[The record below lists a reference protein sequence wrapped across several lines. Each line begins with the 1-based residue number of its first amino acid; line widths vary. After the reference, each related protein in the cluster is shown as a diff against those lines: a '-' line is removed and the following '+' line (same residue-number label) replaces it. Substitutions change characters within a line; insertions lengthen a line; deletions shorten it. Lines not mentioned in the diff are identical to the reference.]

1 MSGSEK
7 MAYEVAVIGMAGRFP
22 KASTLDEFWR
32 NLRDG
37 VEGVSFFSDAELE
50 AAGVDR
56 MALADP
62 SYVKAAADLDAVEMF
77 DADFFGFTPREA
89 EVMDPQQRLFLE
101 QAWEALENAGYDS
114 ESYTG
119 RIGVFAGVSSNSYL
133 LDNLLPNR
141 DALESVGQFQ
151 TMISNDRDFLA
162 TLVSYKLN
170 LRGPSLTLQTACSTS
185 LVAIHV
191 ATQSLLNHECDIAM
205 AGGVSVRLPQKQG
218 YFYQEGGI
226 LSPDGHCRAFDEQGR
241 GTLSGSGVGVVVLK
255 RLSEALRDRDTIL
268 AVIKGSAINNDG
280 ALKVGYT
287 APSVEGQAAV
297 IEEALAMAD
306 VEPETISYVEAHG
319 TATPLGDPVEV
330 AALTR
335 AFGARTERTGFCA
348 IGSVKTNIGHL
359 DAAAGVAGF
368 IKTVLALVRKELPPN
383 LHFRKAN
390 PQIDF
395 AHSPFYVNDRLREWR
410 ASPRRAGVSSFGIGG
425 ANAHV
430 VLEEAPA
437 TEPAPAARPWR
448 LLVVSARTATALD
461 AATDNLAA
469 YLKRNPDV
477 SIGDVA
483 YTLQTGRRKFAH
495 RRAVICRD
503 AEEAAKALADPY
515 RLLTAVERRRKRPV
529 AFIFS
534 GQGAQYAQMGRDLYE
549 AEPVFRAEMNSCA
562 EILRPHLNGDLR
574 DLLYG
579 EASTGERA
587 GYQLEQTAV
596 TQPALFAVEW
606 ALARLLIAYGITP
619 QAMLGHSIGEYVAAC
634 LAGVLSLEDALMLVA
649 ARGRLMQQL
658 PAGAMLAV
666 ALSEA
671 DLKPLLERKPLAVAA
686 VNAPSLCVVSG
697 PADAIGALER
707 ELGGGIAG
715 CRRLR
720 TSHAFHSQMMD
731 PIRERF
737 LGIVKRVTLNA
748 PAIPYLSNVTG
759 RWISAAEA
767 TSPDYWADHLRQT
780 VRFREGVE
788 ELLTEP
794 ELVLLEVGPGQTIS
808 ATINQYPTNGSN
820 PAIVSMMR
828 PANAEQGDCEFFLA
842 TLGRLW
848 AAGVEVNCGQFYAQ
862 ERPRRVPLPTYPF
875 ERQRYWIDA
884 RPDARAANESY
895 ESGGELTRNPDL
907 ADWFYVPSWKRSPLL
922 DEHARPAAMSAKS
935 CWLLFSDGSGLAA
948 QVRRELEGR
957 GQAVVEAKAGTAF
970 AKISDE
976 SYIINPRQRQDYS
989 RLIREIQ
996 ALDKTPN
1003 NALHLW
1009 NAEGRDGAQ
1018 LADAMATADERFDAA
1033 QYRGFYSLIFL
1044 AQAVGEELF
1053 GDAVRISVV
1062 AEGVQDVT
1070 GEESLAPEKATLLGP
1085 CRVITLEY
1093 PNVTCRCVDVARP
1106 AEGSESE
1113 ERLAAQLCDEAGAN
1127 VADPLVAY
1135 RGAYRWAPVFEPQ
1148 AYSAEATRT
1157 ARLRERGVYLLTG
1170 GLREIDLA
1178 LAESLAQTVR
1188 AKLVFTGELD
1198 FPEREAWAD
1207 WPTTRPDEEETGR
1220 KIQRVLALEAA
1231 GAEVMVAR
1239 ASVADAEQMQT
1250 LVARACERFGAIHG
1264 VLHTAEANGGGLVQL
1279 KTPEMVEPV
1288 FAPKVKGTLALER
1301 ALKDTPLDFF
1311 VLFSSSLAISG
1322 VFGQVDYCAANAF
1335 LDAFARARRARGG
1348 GLTVAINWNTPQWE
1362 DWQEAAMSAVPELQE
1377 QLRQTRAAY
1386 GIGYADGFE
1395 ALRRILA
1402 RSEPQVIV
1410 ATQDFRELIR
1420 RQSDATSSGLLN
1432 ALEGAQAQPAQARPA
1447 LEAEYV
1453 APMSEVEQT
1462 TAQIWERLFG
1472 IERIGIHDDFFR
1484 LGGNSLLAIQLVS
1497 QLRKA
1502 FAVEFPLSKLFE
1514 SPTIAGLAIS
1524 IAESQ
1529 AKEREVAEIERLLQ
1543 EIEGLS
1549 ADDLRLQLEQLQPG
1563 SDRH

>member
-1 MSGSEK
+1 MNSSEK

-32 NLRDG
+32 NLREG

-56 MALADP
+56 GALADP
-62 SYVKAAADLDAVEMF
+62 SYVKAAAVLDAVEMF
-77 DADFFGFTPREA
+77 DAAFFGFTPREA

-114 ESYTG
+114 EAYAG

-141 DALESVGQFQ
+141 DALESVGQLQ
-151 TMISNDRDFLA
+151 TIISNDRDFLA

-185 LVAIHV
+185 LVAIHL

-255 RLSEALRDRDTIL
+255 RLPEALRDRDTIL

-335 AFGARTERTGFCA
+335 AFGAQTERTGFCA

-368 IKTVLALVRKELPPN
+368 IKTVLALKHKELPPN

-390 PQIDF
+390 PQVDF

-425 ANAHV
+425 TNAHV
-430 VLEEAPA
+430 VLEEAPGA
-437 TEPAPAARPWR
+437 EPAQAARPHH

-461 AATDNLAA
+461 AATGNLAA
-469 YLKRNPDV
+469 YLKRNPGV
-477 SIGDVA
+477 SIGAVA
-483 YTLQTGRRKFAH
+483 YTLQTGRRTFAH
-495 RRAVICRD
+495 RRAVVCCD
-503 AEEAAKALADPY
+503 AEDSAKALTDPY
-515 RLLTAVERRRKRPV
+515 RLLTAVEGRRKRPV
-529 AFIFS
+529 AFIFP

-549 AEPVFRAEMNSCA
+549 AEPAFRAEMNRCA
-562 EILRPHLNGDLR
+562 EILKPHLGGDLC

-587 GYQLEQTAV
+587 GHQLEQTAV

-634 LAGVLSLEDALMLVA
+634 LAGVLLLEDALMLVA
-649 ARGRLMQQL
+649 ARGRLMQQM

-707 ELGGGIAG
+707 ELGGGVAG

-737 LGIVKRVTLNA
+737 LGLVKRVTLNT

-759 RWISAAEA
+759 SWVSSAEA

-788 ELLTEP
+788 ELLKEP

-808 ATINQYPTNGSN
+808 ATIDQYTTNGSK
-820 PAIVSMMR
+820 PATVSMIR
-828 PANAEQGDCEFFLA
+828 PANAEQGDYEFFLA
-842 TLGRLW
+842 ALGRLW
-848 AAGVEVNCGQFYAQ
+848 AAGVEVDWGQLYAQ
-862 ERPRRVPLPTYPF
+862 ERPRRLPLPTYPF
-875 ERQRYWIDA
+875 ERRRYWIDA
-884 RPDARAANESY
+884 RPQAKAANEAD
-895 ESGGELTRNPDL
+895 ESGGALTRKPDL
-907 ADWFYVPSWKRSPLL
+907 TDWFYVPSWKRSPLL
-922 DEHARPAAMSAKS
+922 DEHAGPAAMTEKS

-957 GQAVVEAKAGTAF
+957 GQAVVEAKAGTEF

-976 SYIINPRQRQDYS
+976 SYIIDPRRRQDYS

-1003 NALHLW
+1003 NVLHLW
-1009 NAEGRDGAQ
+1009 NAEGDDGAR
-1018 LADAMATADERFDAA
+1018 LADAMASVGERFDTA

-1044 AQAVGEELF
+1044 AQAAGEELF

-1062 AEGVQDVT
+1062 AEGLQDVT

-1093 PNVTCRCVDVARP
+1093 LNVACRCVDVARP

-1113 ERLAAQLCDEAGAN
+1113 ERLAAQLCDEAGAT
-1127 VADPLVAY
+1127 VADPLVVY

-1178 LAESLAQTVR
+1178 LAESLARAVR
-1188 AKLVFTGELD
+1188 AKLVLTCEVD

-1207 WPTTRPDEEETGR
+1207 WSTTRPDEEETGR
-1220 KIQRVLALEAA
+1220 KIQRLLALEAA
-1231 GAEVMVAR
+1231 GAEMMIAR
-1239 ASVADAEQMQT
+1239 ANVADAEQMQS

-1288 FAPKVKGTLALER
+1288 FAPKVKGTMVIER

-1335 LDAFARARRARGG
+1335 LDAFARARRAQGG

-1377 QLRQTRAAY
+1377 QLRQAREEY

-1410 ATQDFRELIR
+1410 ATQDFREVIR
-1420 RQSDATSSGLLN
+1420 LQSAATPSGLLE
-1432 ALEGAQAQPAQARPA
+1432 ALEGAQAKPAQTRPA
-1447 LEAEYV
+1447 LEGEYV
-1453 APMSEVEQT
+1453 APTSEVERT
-1462 TAQIWERLFG
+1462 TAQILERLFG
-1472 IERIGIHDDFFR
+1472 IERIGIHDDFFQ
-1484 LGGNSLLAIQLVS
+1484 LGGNSLMAIQLVS

-1502 FAVEFPLSKLFE
+1502 FAVELPLSKLFE

-1524 IAESQ
+1524 IDESR
-1529 AKEREVAEIERLLQ
+1529 AREREVAEIERLLQ
-1543 EIEGLS
+1543 EIEELS

-1563 SDRH
+1563 SDQH